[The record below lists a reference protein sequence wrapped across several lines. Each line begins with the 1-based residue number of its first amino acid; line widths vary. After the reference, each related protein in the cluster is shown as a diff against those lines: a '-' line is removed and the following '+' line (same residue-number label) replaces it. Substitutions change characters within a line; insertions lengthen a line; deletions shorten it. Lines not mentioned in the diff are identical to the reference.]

1 MSKYYLY
8 NDKYNLEEI
17 LESFDKDVLSSIENT
32 VKLISEHTL
41 KYLSNNSS
49 ETIENLVIK
58 HYKIISKLGNI
69 LSDIL
74 ENFIFI
80 LFLKNETSKISLQL
94 LSFYIVMKNRKIS
107 RLFFEPISE
116 MREFI
121 MKVDIKSTLGLSIG

>member
-32 VKLISEHTL
+32 VKLISEYTL

-49 ETIENLVIK
+49 GNNENLIIK
-58 HYKIISKLGNI
+58 HYKVVSKLGNI

-80 LFLKNETSKISLQL
+80 LFLKNETSKITLQL
-94 LSFYIVMKNRKIS
+94 LSFYIVIKNRKIS

-121 MKVDIKSTLGLSIG
+121 MKVDTI